1 MVGLVTEWMDDRLRV
16 GAECVRRA
24 TRDSETWDK
33 PSSSSKRC
41 EPFAQS
47 AARGSHETCQ
57 GDVRWMSSWRSIN
70 NGRCRAGSASI
81 DLLVQR
87 YALLVGWLLAWSCGG
102 SKESYIPPMPP
113 LTRCNQDSSS
123 RLLHQLLLNLN
134 CEAAALV
141 TATAT
146 RREGTGGAADH
157 EQCHATPLRPSQHP
171 PLPAVRPAL
180 YRQVHRPAVAR
191 RARSSSTQHQQWM
204 PHLPT

>member
-70 NGRCRAGSASI
+70 NGRCQSWFSI
-81 DLLVQR
+81 DRSPCAAVR
-87 YALLVGWLLAWSCGG
+87 IVGWLVACLVMRWEQG
-102 SKESYIPPMPP
+102 E
-113 LTRCNQDSSS
+113 
-123 RLLHQLLLNLN
+123 LHPSDAALDKMQPGLEL
-134 CEAAALV
+134 EAPAPAAAQPQL
-141 TATAT
+141 
-146 RREGTGGAADH
+146 
-157 EQCHATPLRPSQHP
+157 
-171 PLPAVRPAL
+171 
-180 YRQVHRPAVAR
+180 
-191 RARSSSTQHQQWM
+191 
-204 PHLPT
+204 